1 MRYDTISVFIHI
13 LFCFSGKKLHRS
25 YIRKPPECRIL
36 NHLPYSF
43 WGPRWPPDP
52 RPKFVCLALFLAKK
66 WKSEKNL
73 IECLKFAKI
82 KSFLFQLYIF
92 NCVLSASQKS
102 CDDNLFLNKC
112 STVKLCLLADVMLV
126 SMIMLVSKKSC
137 FQHWNSVL
145 IMQYF
150 SCHSVL
156 NYTAPTMTRIRN
168 DLILANFKHSI
179 KFFPIIHN

>member
-1 MRYDTISVFIHI
+1 LFFIFI
-13 LFCFSGKKLHRS
+13 
-25 YIRKPPECRIL
+25 
-36 NHLPYSF
+36 
-43 WGPRWPPDP
+43 
-52 RPKFVCLALFLAKK
+52 
-66 WKSEKNL
+66 
-73 IECLKFAKI
+73 
-82 KSFLFQLYIF
+82 FQLYIF

-179 KFFPIIHN
+179 KFFSLFHFFAKNKARQTNLGRGSGGHLGPQKL